1 MNPTVAVV
9 AQGAMGAGVGG
20 RLVERG
26 LRVVTSLA
34 GRSED
39 SAKRAAAAGMVA
51 VSDQELARADYFL
64 SILPPSDALGLAE
77 RMAALIGKSN
87 HKPIYVDCN
96 AVSPPTKVEIGNVI
110 TDAGSPFVDA
120 SIIGAPPKAGYDGPA
135 IYASG
140 TDAARFVPLGD
151 FGLVV
156 RVMDGPIGAASAMKM
171 SYAGITKGLTA
182 LGAMMLLAAT
192 RGGVA
197 DGLRMELE
205 RSQPALLPWLQRS
218 IPAMYP
224 RPIASSARWRRSRTT
239 SARTPRRR
247 RCSTRSPI
255 STRGSPPT
263 SRASRTRPRRS
274 PHSSRR
280 RNSRRIGRRII
291 LCARRSASSAQ
302 GRPGCCWRCCCSA
315 TASIAWCWNRA
326 AATMS
331 RAACAPACWSRA
343 PST

>member
-9 AQGAMGAGVGG
+9 AQGAMGAGIGG

-34 GRSED
+34 GRSEA
-39 SAKRAAAAGMVA
+39 SAKRAAAAGMVP
-51 VSDQELARADYFL
+51 VSDQEMAKADFFL

-77 RMAALIGKSN
+77 RMAALIAPSN
-87 HKPIYVDCN
+87 HKPVYVDCN

-110 TDAGSPFVDA
+110 TEAGSPFVDG

-140 TDAARFVPLGD
+140 TDASRFVPLND

-156 RVMDGPIGAASAMKM
+156 RVIEGPVGAASAMKM
-171 SYAGITKGLTA
+171 SYAGITKGFTA

-197 DGLRMELE
+197 EGLRVELE

-218 IPAMYP
+218 IPAMYSKAY
-224 RPIASSARWRRSRTT
+224 RFVGEMEEIADYVGEDA
-239 SARTPRRR
+239 
-247 RCSTRSPI
+247 
-255 STRGSPPT
+255 
-263 SRASRTRPRRS
+263 
-274 PHSSRR
+274 
-280 RNSRRIGRRII
+280 
-291 LCARRSASSAQ
+291 SAQ
-302 GRPGCCWRCCCSA
+302 EMFDAFADFYTRLAADFDGKQEEVKA
-315 TASIAWCWNRA
+315 LTAFL
-326 AATMS
+326 
-331 RAACAPACWSRA
+331 APKK
-343 PST
+343 